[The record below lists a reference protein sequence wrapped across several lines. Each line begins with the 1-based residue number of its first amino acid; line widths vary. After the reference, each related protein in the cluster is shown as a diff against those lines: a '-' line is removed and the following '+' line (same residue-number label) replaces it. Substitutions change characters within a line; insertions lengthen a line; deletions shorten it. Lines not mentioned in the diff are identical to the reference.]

1 MIAQPQP
8 SIFRFTQSAI
18 LAALL
23 LLPASISAQPS
34 QAAAPG
40 FVNTLMPLPSTL
52 KCKPRSLHIDRSF
65 SYSLHGDSGPR
76 LSDAAVR
83 LLSRLETS
91 TGISLAKSPAPQGR
105 QPTLATVSTQAV
117 PQLDVDES
125 YTLDITDHSIA
136 LRAKT
141 DIGALHGMETLLQ
154 LLP

>member
-23 LLPASISAQPS
+23 LPASISAQPS
-34 QAAAPG
+34 QSAAPS

-52 KCKPRSLHIDRSF
+52 ESKPGSLHIDPSF

-83 LLSRLETS
+83 LLSRLETR
-91 TGISLAKSPAPQGR
+91 TGISLAKSPAPEGS
-105 QPTLATVSTQAV
+105 QPTLTI
-117 PQLDVDES
+117 DVE
-125 YTLDITDHSIA
+125 
-136 LRAKT
+136 
-141 DIGALHGMETLLQ
+141 
-154 LLP
+154 